1 MATKIPGARSLGT
14 GGAVGGRFSIPSPQ
28 ALPTAYDPERQAEGY
43 RRRLEEGLG
52 VDVDKELDDRNI
64 IGRSLNLRKNQNFIL
79 DIFEVIGRPQQALF
93 AGLEA
98 AAKGD
103 DPLMA
108 MQRGFSGQDYTRFA
122 DVLASYGVQEGA
134 GRSIA
139 GFLGDVLLDP
149 VNIALIKTGVP
160 IAKGALTTKKAAAIA
175 KSKTQAAKVVAAAN
189 KKGSGVKNLVR
200 SADDINKVVK
210 RGIEARK
217 TIQKALKGKATLK
230 QFQTAQKHLE
240 QYNAL
245 DNIIQTTLQGE
256 KYIQKVSAL
265 RFATGKVKQGL
276 GATIKYTDSAVGN
289 ILKKIDI
296 NNGIIFNNDNIKT
309 FKDFANMDPLD
320 PGLRSL
326 FRDYYEIKNT
336 VLSTFDFVKTLP
348 NTVLEKIRKIESQ
361 YDLSRTN
368 IELKYEKIQNLIDTT
383 YETLKNT
390 KDEAGNLL
398 FKTKAEFNALVQ
410 RAIEFKFRYDPAI
423 LGTISVDQ
431 VLSNDGYRL
440 SQESFD
446 VINEIAQRVGLGDLT
461 VGSVGEGLIKSTGA
475 DGTVTY
481 LLNPDTRVKLAQ
493 AIGQN
498 NTVILNTQLK
508 QASFYDKEML
518 DFLNKILDNKD
529 FNKFITEIAKDMEFF
544 QEALDIFQNNA
555 AIAGFTEKGYVRHV
569 FNPEFE
575 KLSEIPE
582 LAKEVNTLLPRSID
596 DVALKTGNVKAIAE
610 RQFKMSAYE
619 ANQVMQN
626 FIREKLETVVLSDE
640 SRKILQS
647 LQGQEF
653 FVESLTASITDWI
666 QEIPKLVKESAL
678 LDEILI
684 KMSVTIDDAGT
695 LNINP
700 NSDVMVLNYTGGTNV
715 PPGYELYNHSKLIQQ
730 LEKVNK
736 VVDSP
741 EMAKTIEYLKNLPSG
756 GKAAIDKQVFQMLS
770 QLSTKK
776 TPALIAYID
785 TFNNFF
791 KRFKLLSPGFQFRN
805 NAGNS
810 TNMWLAGVP
819 VQEIP
824 RYWWRAHKVIKQ
836 APEITQKVAEKGI
849 ESLTAQETIVLEYF
863 NRLVNNGFLYS
874 AESIYDVS
882 DEVLRMTRAGGKEL
896 KKTDPRR
903 WAEAIINVNN
913 NLNQQADLRY
923 RLGLMMYGDMNPQIL
938 EKAGVRTAEDLVRR
952 ALFDPKAISPTERQ
966 VIKRLIPFYTWAK
979 KNLAWQMKNFVDNPE
994 RYNRLQRAI
1003 DGSWNLAGIEW
1014 SDIEEYKRESFWIP
1028 APFTSDGNK
1037 YTAIRANLP
1046 VRSLTE
1052 FFDNPLRTVIG
1063 VSSPLIRVPFELA
1076 TGTQIFTQ
1084 RPIQDFPGQ
1093 RGYNFDFLTRRQE
1106 YLLSQTGLDI
1116 PLRTAQ
1122 GFAQAFNT
1130 EQDFSL
1136 GGFLP
1141 SAFSEG
1147 SVDRARETRAYDDL
1161 AQIRDLYSYYR
1172 QEVGDIP
1179 TISDIENRNSNTI
1192 NLKKRIDKLKVR

>member
-14 GGAVGGRFSIPSPQ
+14 GGAVGGRFSIPSSQ
-28 ALPTAYDPERQAEGY
+28 ALPTAYDPEKQAEGY

-64 IGRSLNLRKNQNFIL
+64 IGRSLNVRKNQNFIL

-103 DPLMA
+103 DALLA
-108 MQRGFSGQDYTRFA
+108 MQRGFSGEDYTRFA

-139 GFLGDVLLDP
+139 GFLGDVFLDP

-160 IAKGALTTKKAAAIA
+160 IAKGALTAKKAVAIA

-189 KKGSGVKNLVR
+189 KKGSGVRNLVR

-256 KYIQKVSAL
+256 KYIKRVSPLGFVA
-265 RFATGKVKQGL
+265 GKVKKGI
-276 GATIKYTDSAVGN
+276 GATIELTDSVVGKG
-289 ILKKIDI
+289 LRKIDEA
-296 NNGIIFNNDNIKT
+296 NGIIFNKENIKT
-309 FKDFANMDPLD
+309 FKDFANMNPLD
-320 PGLRSL
+320 PGVRSL
-326 FRDYYEIKNT
+326 FKDYYEIKNT
-336 VLSTFDFVKTLP
+336 ILSTFDFAKTLP
-348 NTVLEKIRKIESQ
+348 NAVLEKIRRIESRF
-361 YDLSRTN
+361 DLSRSA
-368 IELKYEKIQNLIDTT
+368 IDSKYETVQKLLDTT
-383 YETLKNT
+383 YETLKNAT
-390 KDEAGNLL
+390 DDAGNLL
-398 FKTKAEFNALVQ
+398 FKNQDEFRALVQ
-410 RAIEFKFRYDPAI
+410 RAIEFKYKYNPAI
-423 LGTISVDQ
+423 LGTMSVEQ
-431 VLSNDGYRL
+431 LLSNDGYRL

-461 VGSVGEGLIKSTGA
+461 VGTVGEGIVKNTGA
-475 DGTVTY
+475 DGVITY
-481 LLNPDTRVKLAQ
+481 LLNPATRTKLAE
-493 AIGQN
+493 AIGKG
-498 NTVILNTQLK
+498 NTAILNTQLK

-518 DFLNKILDNKD
+518 EFLNKLLDNKD
-529 FNKFITEIAKDMEFF
+529 FNNFITLMAEEMEGFQRILTIF
-544 QEALDIFQNNA
+544 QEQG
-555 AIAGFTEKGYVRHV
+555 AIEGFTERGYVRHV

-575 KLSEIPE
+575 KLSQIPE
-582 LAKEVNTLLPRSID
+582 LAKEVDNIFPLRAGDEL
-596 DVALKTGNVKAIAE
+596 LKTGNVKAIAE
-610 RQFKMSAYE
+610 RQFKMSTYE

-666 QEIPKLVKESAL
+666 QEIPKLVKQSTL

-700 NSDVMVLNYTGGTNV
+700 NSDVMILNYTGGSNV
-715 PPGYELYNHSKLIQQ
+715 PPGYQLYNHSTLIQQ

-756 GKAAIDKQVFQMLS
+756 GKAAIDKQVFQMLT
-770 QLSTKK
+770 QLSNKEPRAFLVYMDK
-776 TPALIAYID
+776 
-785 TFNNFF
+785 FNNFF
-791 KRFKLLSPGFQFRN
+791 KRYKLLSPGFQVRN
-805 NAGNS
+805 NLGNS
-810 TNMWLAGVP
+810 NNMWLAGVP
-819 VQEIP
+819 AKDIP

-836 APEITQKVAEKGI
+836 APKITQKIADGI
-849 ESLTAQETIVLEYF
+849 PLTVQEQVINEYF
-863 NRLVNNGFLYS
+863 MRLVNNGFLYS
-874 AESIYDVS
+874 AESLYDIP
-882 DEVLRMTRAGGKEL
+882 DEVLRLTRAGGKEL
-896 KKTDPRR
+896 KKNDPRR
-903 WAEAIINVNN
+903 WVETIINLNN
-913 NLNQQADLRY
+913 KLNEQADVRY
-923 RLGLMMYGDMNPQIL
+923 RLGLLMYADINPQIL

-979 KNLAWQMKNFVDNPE
+979 KNLAWQMKNFFDNPE

-1028 APFTSDGNK
+1028 APFLSDGNN

-1063 VSSPLIRVPFELA
+1063 VSSPLVRVPFELA

-1122 GFAQAFNT
+1122 GFGQVFDQT
-1130 EQDFSL
+1130 QDFGL
-1136 GGFLP
+1136 GNILP
-1141 SAFSEG
+1141 SAFAEG
-1147 SVDRARETRAYDDL
+1147 SVDRARQSRAYDEL
-1161 AQIRDLYSYYR
+1161 AQIRDLYSYYK
-1172 QEVGDIP
+1172 QEAGEIP
-1179 TISDIENRNSNTI
+1179 TIAEIENKNKNISS
-1192 NLKKRIDKLKVR
+1192 LKRRVDKLKIR